1 MATLKDIASEVGV
14 SPATVSRVLNED
26 KTVQVR
32 DITRTKIFEVAE
44 KLQYKTI
51 ATRYSKNTKIAQKKY
66 KAALILG
73 YSEKGEIDDSYYLS
87 IRYGIEKQAKETK
100 ISLSKY
106 YFPDIK
112 SKINSAIKD
121 IDGIIAVGYFKE
133 EDMAVLEG
141 LSSNIIFVDYS
152 PNEQKYDSVVTDLTK
167 ITKKVVDHFM
177 EYGYQR
183 IGFIGGM
190 DSDELDQREVSF
202 REYTSYKGIFSEE
215 DIHIGD
221 FSSISG
227 YNIASKIVKA
237 GNFPKALYI
246 ANDSLAIGALRAFNE
261 NSIKIPEEIS
271 IISVNDIP
279 AAKFTFPSLSTVKIH
294 SEFMGETSVNLLK
307 KRLTTSKE
315 IPIKIIVPTDI
326 IFRNTTN

>member
-32 DITRTKIFEVAE
+32 ELTRTKIFEAAE

-51 ATRYSKNTKIAQKKY
+51 ATRYSKNTRTVQKKY

-100 ISLSKY
+100 VTLDKY
-106 YFPDIK
+106 YYPDMK
-112 SKINSAIKD
+112 SKINSTIKEV
-121 IDGIIAVGYFKE
+121 DGIIAVGYFRD
-133 EDMAVLEG
+133 EDMSILEKI
-141 LSSNIIFVDYS
+141 SSNIVFVDYS
-152 PNEQKYDSVVTDLTK
+152 PDEQKYDSVVTNLTK
-167 ITKKVVDHFM
+167 ITKKVVDHFIGA
-177 EYGYQR
+177 GYTR

-190 DSDELDQREVSF
+190 DSDELDQREASF

-221 FSSISG
+221 FSSICG

-261 NSIKIPEEIS
+261 NNIKIPEEIS

-294 SEFMGETSVNLLK
+294 SEFMGETAVDLFL

-315 IPIKIIVPTDI
+315 IPIQIIVPTDI